1 MQFLKETRIDFIGK
15 RKFAFALSSIL
26 IVTSF
31 ALVGVKGLKYSI
43 DFAGGSILQ
52 VRFPEPVP
60 VDDIRHSL
68 NAVGL
73 GQSEIQR
80 FGEANEMLVR
90 IPEKGP
96 TARAD
101 SVAKAVIKASF
112 PDVEI
117 RREETV
123 GPKVGNELRSAAFQS
138 IVLALFLLLLY
149 VTFRFEF
156 RFAVGAVLALAH
168 DVIVAVG
175 ALVLIGHE
183 ISLVT
188 IAALLTIVGF
198 SLNDTIVVYDRIRE
212 NLRVPTREPLEAV
225 LNRSIN
231 QVLARTIITS
241 GTVLMSTLALLFFG
255 GEVLWDFAY
264 ALTVGVVSGVYST
277 DFVAAPFVYE
287 WDRRFPRKAKGTP
300 SAPAAAAA
308 SKGKGSSA
316 ASSRK
321 GAAAK
326 AS

>member
-15 RKFAFALSSIL
+15 RKYAFILSSIL
-26 IVTSF
+26 ILGSI
-31 ALVGVKGLKYSI
+31 ALVGLNGIKYSI

-52 VRFPEPVP
+52 VRFPQPVA
-60 VDDIRHSL
+60 VDTLRETL
-68 NAVGL
+68 NGVGL

-90 IPEKGP
+90 IPDKGP
-96 TARAD
+96 AARAD
-101 SVAKAVIKASF
+101 SVAKAAVLAAF
-112 PDVEI
+112 PDVEV

-123 GPKVGNELRSAAFQS
+123 GPKVGGELRGAAFQS

-156 RFAVGAVLALAH
+156 RFAVGAILALAH
-168 DVIVAVG
+168 DVIVTVG

-212 NLRVPTREPLEAV
+212 NLRVPTREPVEAV

-231 QVLARTIITS
+231 QVLGRTIITS

-264 ALTVGVVSGVYST
+264 ALTVGVVCGVYST
-277 DFVAAPFVYE
+277 DFVATPIVYE
-287 WDRRFPRKAKGTP
+287 WDRRFPRKVKG
-300 SAPAAAAA
+300 APAVPPAPATSKGKAAA
-308 SKGKGSSA
+308 SSG
-316 ASSRK
+316 K